1 MFSTRRRLGEAEGRI
16 AALEHECA
24 ALRLAMDGLDP
35 HAVAVAQEDA
45 RNVLRDAAEADVRKL
60 DAHTQKCLGV
70 ISEEGA
76 RYVAEAKA
84 AGSGVEALRKELA
97 RSMRLGT

>member
-1 MFSTRRRLGEAEGRI
+1 
-16 AALEHECA
+16 
-24 ALRLAMDGLDP
+24 
-35 HAVAVAQEDA
+35 V
-45 RNVLRDAAEADVRKL
+45 
-60 DAHTQKCLGV
+60 QKCLGV